1 MDGQKTDYMMAKRQ
15 TTGWPKDRL
24 HDGQKTDYRMAKRQ
38 TTGWP
43 KDRLQDGQKDR
54 LQDGRKK
61 KDKRT
66 NIDIQ
71 NIHIKLKIE

>member
-1 MDGQKTDYMMAKRQ
+1 M
-15 TTGWPKDRL
+15 
-24 HDGQKTDYRMAKRQ
+24 MAKRQ

>member
-1 MDGQKTDYMMAKRQ
+1 MMAKRQ
-15 TTGWPKDRL
+15 ATGWPKDRL
-24 HDGQKTDYRMAKRQ
+24 HDGQKDRLQDGQKTDYRMAKRQ

-43 KDRLQDGQKDR
+43 KDR